1 MTSSSLAPQ
10 VRERTVAKARTLI
23 EALPFMQEHRGKVV
37 VNKVGGAA
45 MERAPLARSF
55 AEDVSLLQHAGI
67 EPVIVH
73 GGGPQLTRVSERLG
87 LQTSFVDGVRITD
100 RETLDV
106 ATMVLAGKVNTEVVG
121 LLVAGDVPAVGL
133 SGVDGRLAVVR
144 RQVEPDLG
152 FVGEIVGV
160 NTEVLRTLMSTGF
173 VPVVASIAADAE
185 GHPYNVNAD
194 VMASELA
201 IGLDAHKLVY
211 VNDVPGVIGPGGDLL
226 SELGEHD
233 VLDLLA
239 RDDVV
244 DGGMIPKL
252 ESAVRALKAGV
263 SRVHLLDGRVEH
275 ALVLELFTPE
285 GIGTMVTLDPGGG
298 GQ

>member
-1 MTSSSLAPQ
+1 MTSSPLAPQ
-10 VRERTVAKARTLI
+10 VRERTVGKARTLI

-37 VNKVGGAA
+37 VIKVGGAA

-239 RDDVV
+239 RDGVV

-285 GIGTMVTLDPGGG
+285 GIGTMVTLDRGG